1 MGWDGV
7 IYSIVSAAVLVLLL
21 LVIVRIQRAKGSI
34 ADRTPGARWQRTEE
48 VIRDPFT
55 SQVVRVWIDPTDG
68 SRHYVPERSR
78 KRGPGAG

>member
-7 IYSIVSAAVLVLLL
+7 IYSIISAVIVLGLLL
-21 LVIVRIQRAKGSI
+21 IVVRIQQAKRSV
-34 ADRTPGARWQRTEE
+34 ADRAPGARWQRTEE

-78 KRGPGAG
+78 KRGPEAG